1 MGCSN
6 KEGSL
11 RGRVRIRNSQTLI
24 QIPLGVRLVTWE
36 MLNIVLMLNI
46 RLMLNIVDIYCSSGL
61 R

>member
-11 RGRVRIRNSQTLI
+11 GGRVPIRNSQTLI
-24 QIPLGVRLVTWE
+24 EIPLGVRLVTWE

-46 RLMLNIVDIYCSSGL
+46 RLMLNIVDIYC
-61 R
+61 